1 MNAALIIVI
10 IMVANGYM
18 VFVNQEMIG
27 LVVDQVMDLVMETVN
42 LIGITHAEV
51 QVNAVQDIV
60 IITRVNGYEV
70 FAYHKTV

>member
-27 LVVDQVMDLVMETVN
+27 LVVDPVMDLVMETVN